1 MREGAGPRCPRGR
14 LGQQEAWRTWLS
26 GTSCPRTRA
35 HSQSASPDPPTGL
48 GGAPQPEPIS
58 GPQTSLLRGHLTGP
72 FPGPH
77 PPPAALLPGSRDFR
91 GGETGADAAMPSLG
105 DQVRDWQRGVQAV
118 ERGDWGC
125 ALRLFSGFPEP
136 PAKMCFNVGCVHL
149 LAGDPE
155 AALRVSQGA
164 RAGGGDSTSAGGC
177 SPTPTPGL
185 TYRGL
190 TYGSGSTAQGPA
202 LPPGVTWRHPA
213 FDQAVTKDACLA
225 VGFFQRGVA
234 RLQVGRSQE
243 ALADFQWAL
252 AQLRGNAAIDYTQLG
267 LRFKLQAWEVLFNV
281 ATAQCALGLWAEAAR
296 SLEDATAKAPEG
308 ARGDLSIALAQVQ
321 KQAPLQP
328 RLVPRG
334 EVFRPPRRHLERLE
348 RVDFLGKAKVVVAS
362 PALEAR
368 NQGVWPQRPQVR
380 GEDGGAGPRAGPRAL
395 DTGACRADTPPRPG
409 TPSHADLEVGSDQ
422 AGRAGP
428 CAPGTH
434 DEQVKSHTDHLGKQ
448 VPLGLLA
455 AGGPDPEPSEDP
467 TGAGGVAAG
476 DPESWVTV
484 TVQCAF
490 TLALQAPRGADLPH
504 LRALLSQALPLQ
516 AQCGQLRWH
525 QGGARE
531 EAGRSWE
538 EAGRRLAHQRLR
550 FTKSRVTGALGP
562 PPGGGAAGGLAG
574 GGLGPRRAAAAV
586 PVSPRPQAAGGRP
599 VLYQVVAQHSYSA
612 PGPADLGLQPGDTV
626 DVLCEVDQAWLEG
639 HCDGRIG
646 IFPKSFV
653 VPVGPR

>member
-1 MREGAGPRCPRGR
+1 
-14 LGQQEAWRTWLS
+14 
-26 GTSCPRTRA
+26 
-35 HSQSASPDPPTGL
+35 
-48 GGAPQPEPIS
+48 
-58 GPQTSLLRGHLTGP
+58 
-72 FPGPH
+72 
-77 PPPAALLPGSRDFR
+77 
-91 GGETGADAAMPSLG
+91 MPSLG
-105 DQVRDWQRGVQAV
+105 DQVREWQRGVQAV

-155 AALRVSQGA
+155 AALR
-164 RAGGGDSTSAGGC
+164 
-177 SPTPTPGL
+177 
-185 TYRGL
+185 
-190 TYGSGSTAQGPA
+190 
-202 LPPGVTWRHPA
+202 A

-296 SLEDATAKAPEG
+296 SLEDATATAPEG

-380 GEDGGAGPRAGPRAL
+380 GEDGGAGPQAGPRAL
-395 DTGACRADTPPRPG
+395 DTGVCRADTPPGPR
-409 TPSHADLEVGSDQ
+409 TLSHADLEVGSDQ

-434 DEQVKSHTDHLGKQ
+434 DEQRPHTDQLGKQ

-455 AGGPDPEPSEDP
+455 AGGPDLEPSEDP

-490 TLALQAPRGADLPH
+490 TLALQAPRGADLPQ

-516 AQCGQLRWH
+516 AQCGQLSYQEPGDSGRWVPLPEE
-525 QGGARE
+525 GLRGAWR
-531 EAGRSWE
+531 
-538 EAGRRLAHQRLR
+538 
-550 FTKSRVTGALGP
+550 
-562 PPGGGAAGGLAG
+562 GAASGPAGLR
-574 GGLGPRRAAAAV
+574 LQCR
-586 PVSPRPQAAGGRP
+586 AAGGRP

-653 VPVGPR
+653 VPTGPH

>member
-1 MREGAGPRCPRGR
+1 
-14 LGQQEAWRTWLS
+14 
-26 GTSCPRTRA
+26 
-35 HSQSASPDPPTGL
+35 
-48 GGAPQPEPIS
+48 
-58 GPQTSLLRGHLTGP
+58 
-72 FPGPH
+72 
-77 PPPAALLPGSRDFR
+77 
-91 GGETGADAAMPSLG
+91 MPSLG
-105 DQVRDWQRGVQAV
+105 DQVRDWQRGVEAV

-155 AALRVSQGA
+155 AALR
-164 RAGGGDSTSAGGC
+164 
-177 SPTPTPGL
+177 
-185 TYRGL
+185 
-190 TYGSGSTAQGPA
+190 
-202 LPPGVTWRHPA
+202 A

-234 RLQVGRSQE
+234 HLQVGRSQE
-243 ALADFQWAL
+243 ALADFQQAL

-267 LRFKLQAWEVLFNV
+267 LRFKLQAWEVLFNA
-281 ATAQCALGLWAEAAR
+281 ATAQCALGLWAEATR
-296 SLEDATAKAPEG
+296 SLQAAAATGPDRAH
-308 ARGDLSIALAQVQ
+308 GDLRVALAQVQ

-334 EVFRPPRRHLERLE
+334 EVFRPPRRHLEHLE

-380 GEDGGAGPRAGPRAL
+380 GEDGGARLQAGPRAL
-395 DTGACRADTPPRPG
+395 DTGVCRADTPPDPK
-409 TPSHADLEVGSDQ
+409 TLSHADLEAGPDQ

-428 CAPGTH
+428 CAPGTS
-434 DEQVKSHTDHLGKQ
+434 DEQRPHTDQLGKQ

-455 AGGPDPEPSEDP
+455 PGEPDPEPSEDP

-490 TLALQAPRGADLPH
+490 TLALQAPRGADLSR
-504 LRALLSQALPLQ
+504 LRALLGQALPLQ
-516 AQCGQLRWH
+516 AQHGQLSYQEPGDSGRWVPLPEE
-525 QGGARE
+525 GLRGARQ
-531 EAGRSWE
+531 EAASGPE
-538 EAGRRLAHQRLR
+538 GLRLQCR
-550 FTKSRVTGALGP
+550 
-562 PPGGGAAGGLAG
+562 
-574 GGLGPRRAAAAV
+574 
-586 PVSPRPQAAGGRP
+586 AAGGRP

-612 PGPADLGLQPGDTV
+612 QGPADLGLQPGDSV

-653 VPVGPR
+653 VPAGPR